1 MSNGWVAWI
10 RKYWVIPIAAVYL
23 LGHLLVWLARGPSYA
38 FVAPP
43 WSREGWALSD
53 FPMFVGI
60 FIGLRLLLTGRRRG
74 LGIAVAVASLLAQVV
89 LVYSEFSMANS
100 TSSVAELCNT
110 RVTSNPRFARLPERA
125 MEHEKGRGG
134 LRAAQFYFRE
144 TGRPIPYRDDAG
156 ETHVFEPT
164 AKDAAAWENTRKYDE
179 DRERLR
185 PKLEVLA
192 ATSRLT
198 AYALLLMGG
207 LAMVLALALPWRRQ
221 PGG

>member
-10 RKYWVIPIAAVYL
+10 RKYWVIPILAVHL

-38 FVAPP
+38 VVAPP
-43 WSREGWALSD
+43 WSREGWALVD

-60 FIGLRLLLTGRRRG
+60 FLGMRLLLTGRRRG
-74 LGIAVAVASLLAQVV
+74 LGIAVAVASLLAQGG
-89 LVYSEFSMANS
+89 LVYFEFSIANS
-100 TSSVAELCNT
+100 DSLVAELCNT
-110 RVTSNPRFARLPERA
+110 RVTSNPRFARLPDRA
-125 MEHEKGRGG
+125 LEHEKGRGG
-134 LRAAQFYFRE
+134 LRAAHYYFRE

-164 AKDAAAWENTRKYDE
+164 AKDAASWENTRKYDE

-192 ATSRLT
+192 ATSRLR
-198 AYALLLMGG
+198 AYALLLLGG
-207 LAMVLALALPWRRQ
+207 LALMLALALPWWRQ
-221 PGG
+221 RAG